1 MVGGERIQYPYAL
14 DENENLVYIQDV
26 LKETRHEHQY
36 HCPECG
42 KTMLPRL
49 GEHNAKHF
57 YHSEN
62 QKCGVESYIH
72 SVAKRILAARF
83 NDRTRPFMVSF
94 RVHSVCCKKES
105 CAFYQKQF
113 CEDDIMRSFDLHK
126 EYDLPAR
133 EEVRLKYNSAIE
145 FQPDV
150 VLQSSSS
157 KHQPFYLEVWY
168 KHKSS
173 PEKIQSNN
181 LIIEIRVRDIS
192 DLKDLDTFEI
202 KESERVFFYNF
213 KEVKVNPEAYRK
225 RAEEELRMGLANID
239 YALPIC
245 LRSRDGQREIQN
257 LQRII
262 LYKSGKTFYQGIF
275 EDERDK
281 HRPSALADITYYRD
295 RIEKPFL
302 ILKQVLERIP
312 KSSRACLMCKH
323 CASDIDETNRWCGL
337 VKNGSIRK
345 GTFKPEKASWCSFF
359 EYWTSVYEQDSSQ
372 RDLVEGVDY
381 TIWINPNL

>member
-1 MVGGERIQYPYAL
+1 
-14 DENENLVYIQDV
+14 
-26 LKETRHEHQY
+26 
-36 HCPECG
+36 
-42 KTMLPRL
+42 MLPRL

-345 GTFKPEKASWCSFF
+345 GTFCRRKRLGALSLSIGLPSMSRIPLKEIS
-359 EYWTSVYEQDSSQ
+359 
-372 RDLVEGVDY
+372 
-381 TIWINPNL
+381 

>member
-1 MVGGERIQYPYAL
+1 MLSGERIRYPYAL
-14 DENENLVYIQDV
+14 DENENLVYILDV
-26 LKETRHEHQY
+26 QKETRHEHQY

-42 KTMLPRL
+42 KQMLPRL

-72 SVAKRILAARF
+72 SVAKRVLAARF

-94 RVHSVCCKKES
+94 RVHSVCRRKDACV
-105 CAFYQKQF
+105 FYQQQY
-113 CEDDIMRSFDLHK
+113 CEDDIMRDFDLHK

-150 VLQSSSS
+150 VLQSSSPN
-157 KHQPFYLEVWY
+157 HQPIYLEVWY
-168 KHKSS
+168 KHKCG

-181 LIIEIRVRDIS
+181 HIIEIRVRDLS
-192 DLKDLDTFEI
+192 NLNDLDTFEI
-202 KESERVFFYNF
+202 KESEQIFFYNF
-213 KEVKVNPEAYRK
+213 KALKVNPEAFRK
-225 RAEEELRMGLANID
+225 RAEDEMRMGLAKID
-239 YALPIC
+239 YALPVC
-245 LRSRDGQREIQN
+245 LRSRDGQREFQN

-262 LYKSGKTFYQGIF
+262 LYKSGKTFHQGIF
-275 EDERDK
+275 EDEREK
-281 HRPSALADITYYRD
+281 HRTSALADITYYRD
-295 RIEKPFL
+295 RIEKPSF

-312 KSSRACLMCKH
+312 KSFWTCLMCRH
-323 CASDIDETNRWCGL
+323 CSSDIDETNRWCGL

-345 GTFKPEKASWCSFF
+345 GTFKPEKASWCSSF
-359 EYWTSVYEQDSSQ
+359 ESEFRQDSSQ
-372 RDLVEGVDY
+372 SALVEGVDY
-381 TIWINPNL
+381 TIWTNPSL